1 MSDKKD
7 LEFLE
12 TPITEKERD
21 TYCSSHYYNCDICPY
36 GRSDID
42 EECNYVVNCAAIIKE
57 E

>member
-21 TYCSSHYYNCDICPY
+21 TYCSNHYYNCDLCPY

>member
-1 MSDKKD
+1 MTD

-21 TYCSSHYYNCDICPY
+21 ECCARHYFNCDLCPY

-42 EECNYVVNCAAIIKE
+42 EDCNYVVTCAAIVE
-57 E
+57 D